1 MISDEHQSG
10 VNPLILRRFLDFFNG
25 EKPPP
30 GAAPKRG
37 VGSSNLFWDAK
48 TGWLVRRSE
57 GAFHKPPAF
66 YPAQDDAGGATAFGH
81 QSIAHGCAPYAMK

>member
-1 MISDEHQSG
+1 VISDEHQSG

-37 VGSSNLFWDAK
+37 VGGSNPFRDARK
-48 TGWLVRRSE
+48 TAVSLYFKGFA
-57 GAFHKPPAF
+57 AFFVFPPIKRLLL
-66 YPAQDDAGGATAFGH
+66 PTANFFCYR
-81 QSIAHGCAPYAMK
+81 ALKKVC

>member
-48 TGWLVRRSE
+48 SGRLVRRPE

-66 YPAQDDAGGATAFGH
+66 FTLRRMMQAGPLRSVIRASRMDALH
-81 QSIAHGCAPYAMK
+81 MR

>member
-30 GAAPKRG
+30 GAAPKRK
-37 VGSSNLFWDAK
+37 VGDSSSFWRATSNAESLDFA
-48 TGWLVRRSE
+48 GFS
-57 GAFHKPPAF
+57 AFLIFCSFRAVYELLINSP
-66 YPAQDDAGGATAFGH
+66 
-81 QSIAHGCAPYAMK
+81 

>member
-30 GAAPKRG
+30 GAAPKRNAP
-37 VGSSNLFWDAK
+37 GSNPGRDATNNAESLDFSRFSAFLIFRHHSILLFRFAIAFAPFLLKKAK
-48 TGWLVRRSE
+48 GR
-57 GAFHKPPAF
+57 AKN
-66 YPAQDDAGGATAFGH
+66 Y
-81 QSIAHGCAPYAMK
+81 

>member
-48 TGWLVRRSE
+48 TGRLVRRSE

-66 YPAQDDAGGATAFGH
+66 FTLRRMMQAGPLRSVIRASRMDALH
-81 QSIAHGCAPYAMK
+81 MR

>member
-30 GAAPKRG
+30 GAAPKG
-37 VGSSNLFWDAK
+37 
-48 TGWLVRRSE
+48 E
-57 GAFHKPPAF
+57 
-66 YPAQDDAGGATAFGH
+66 AGGSIPFWRATSEQALYRLLRL
-81 QSIAHGCAPYAMK
+81 IL

>member
-30 GAAPKRG
+30 GAAPKRKA
-37 VGSSNLFWDAK
+37 VGSNPIWGAKINAGNPLISAGFRLF
-48 TGWLVRRSE
+48 L
-57 GAFHKPPAF
+57 F
-66 YPAQDDAGGATAFGH
+66 
-81 QSIAHGCAPYAMK
+81 

>member
-1 MISDEHQSG
+1 VISDEHQSG

-37 VGSSNLFWDAK
+37 VGGSNPLMDASEQRRKPLFSRVFGFSYMKRHEKALSLYEIK
-48 TGWLVRRSE
+48 
-57 GAFHKPPAF
+57 F
-66 YPAQDDAGGATAFGH
+66 Y
-81 QSIAHGCAPYAMK
+81 SKI